1 MPPRQSDLLVEVE
14 AKIKQ
19 YIIDEEITPA
29 PPVRI
34 AFDPHRQMEDSVF
47 RIFVIPDIY
56 ELNIGDSIRRNRVR
70 SVMQMIYI
78 SVSFSKKFVG
88 VDDHDIAP
96 WAEIKSLMDIREDIC
111 LHLAVQ
117 QYTNAEL
124 TEAEINIIDH
134 PEKDNRQFLSF
145 LTMGFQTSA
154 CPK

>member
-14 AKIKQ
+14 TKIKQ
-19 YIIDEEITPA
+19 YITDNEITPA

-34 AFDPHRQMEDSVF
+34 AFDPHRQMEDTVF

-56 ELNIGDSIRRNRVR
+56 ELNIGDSIKRGRIKA
-70 SVMQMIYI
+70 VMQMIYI

-96 WAEIKSLMDIREDIC
+96 WAEIKALMDLREDIC
-111 LHLAVQ
+111 LHLATQ
-117 QYTNAEL
+117 QYSNAEL
-124 TEAEINIIDH
+124 READINIIDH

-154 CPK
+154 SP